1 MTSELNAA
9 AVRGASLGRGGARR
23 QATGLPCGSA
33 IIARMEDPAPVRA
46 PLRVAVIGAGPA
58 GFYAA
63 EALLKGREDV
73 AVDLFDR
80 LPTPYGL
87 VRFGVAPDHQKLKSV
102 TRLYERTL
110 GDPRLRYLGN
120 VEFGRHL
127 TTADLARHYHAAV
140 YAVGSP
146 GDRRLGIPGEDLPG
160 SLSAT
165 EFVAWYNGHPDYR
178 DLEVPLDARTAVVIG
193 VGNVA
198 IDVTRVL
205 AKSVDELRS
214 TDAADHALA
223 ALARSTVEEIV
234 IVGRRGPAEAR
245 FTTKELRE
253 LGELLNADVYVD
265 ERELVV
271 PAASRR
277 AIEGDVNAQ
286 KNLEVLEAFA
296 QQAPRGKPR
305 RVRLRFLLSPL
316 ELQGEG
322 RVERV
327 VLGRNR
333 LVEREDSG
341 LAAEPTGETETLE
354 AQLVFRSVGY
364 RGAPLPGVPFDERAC
379 VIPNAAGR
387 VLEAGAPVPGAYVAG
402 WIKRGPSGVIGT
414 NKADAMETVAALLE
428 DAQAGRLPQPS
439 EPGAEAVLATLAAAG
454 ADPFTSAEWGRLD
467 AAEIAA
473 GAGQGRPRVKVVDRA
488 EMLARGR
495 AKPARE
501 EEVTES
507 PS

>member
-1 MTSELNAA
+1 MSQ
-9 AVRGASLGRGGARR
+9 S
-23 QATGLPCGSA
+23 ATNVGNSTP
-33 IIARMEDPAPVRA
+33 

-73 AVDLFDR
+73 SVDLMDK

-127 TTADLARHYHAAV
+127 SAEDLQRHYHAVV
-140 YAVGSP
+140 YAVGAP
-146 GDRRLGIPGEDLPG
+146 ADRRLGIPGEDLPG

-165 EFVAWYNGHPDYR
+165 EFVAWYNGHPQYA
-178 DLEVPLDARTAVVIG
+178 DLAVPLDATTAVVIG

-205 AKSVDELRS
+205 AKSNAELAE
-214 TDAADHALA
+214 TDMADHAIEHLKGS
-223 ALARSTVEEIV
+223 RIEEVI
-234 IVGRRGPAEAR
+234 IVGRRGPAEAK

-253 LGELLNADVYVD
+253 LGELLNADIYVD
-265 ERELVV
+265 PAELVV
-271 PAASRR
+271 PASSRA

-286 KNLEVLEAFA
+286 KNLEVLEAFT
-296 QQAPRGKPR
+296 QQAPAGKPR
-305 RVRLRFLLSPL
+305 KVRIRFLLSPV
-316 ELQGEG
+316 EIKGEG

-327 VLGRNR
+327 VFERNR
-333 LVEREDSG
+333 LEERAQG
-341 LAAEPTGETETLE
+341 WVAAVPTGERETVE

-364 RGAPLPGVPFDERAC
+364 RGAALPGVPFDEVAC
-379 VIPNAAGR
+379 VIPNESGR
-387 VLEAGAPVPGAYVAG
+387 VLANDAPLPGAYVAG

-414 NKADAMETVAALLE
+414 NKADAMESVAALLE
-428 DAQAGRLPQPS
+428 DAAAGRLPVPADPS
-439 EPGAEAVLATLAAAG
+439 QAGVDALLVERGADVFSTPEWFGLDAVELAAG
-454 ADPFTSAEWGRLD
+454 AA
-467 AAEIAA
+467 
-473 GAGQGRPRVKVVDRA
+473 QGRPRVKVIDVEA
-488 EMLARGR
+488 MLKAG
-495 AKPARE
+495 RE
-501 EEVTES
+501 EADKVER
-507 PS
+507 